1 MTLPDVYSFAKAL
14 HLVGAVSW
22 MAGLFYLVRIM
33 VYHAEALAGPE
44 NSRDLLARQ
53 FETMEWK
60 AFRIILRPAVV
71 MTWAFGVVM
80 LCAQPVWLSQG
91 WMHGK
96 LFFLVLLTTYTYYC
110 KSHIHRLES
119 RSSTFTHL
127 HYRALNEVPTIFLI
141 GIVFLAVFKNG
152 INWVWFVLGVG
163 GFAGLIFY
171 AVRRAN
177 RKSTPV

>member
-1 MTLPDVYSFAKAL
+1 MTLPDVYSFAKSL

-44 NSRDLLARQ
+44 GSRDVLTQQ
-53 FETMEWK
+53 FAQMEWK
-60 AFRIILRPAVV
+60 AYKVILQPAVV
-71 MTWAFGVVM
+71 MTWSFGVIM
-80 LCAQPVWLSQG
+80 LCAQPAWLSQG

-96 LFFLVLLTTYTYYC
+96 LLFLLLLTGYTHYC
-110 KSHIHRLES
+110 KRHIRRLKIG
-119 RSSTFTHL
+119 TNAFTHL
-127 HYRALNEVPTIFLI
+127 QYRALNEVPTIFMV
-141 GIVFLAVFKNG
+141 GIIFLAVFKNS
-152 INWVWFVLGVG
+152 INWVWFVIGVG

-177 RKSTPV
+177 RKSAGH